1 MNDIVEQVAKEL
13 DLPEA
18 LVEKILRSQF
28 SFVKECM
35 ENKSNV
41 HLAYLGKFVIKPGR
55 VYKIKQN
62 EEARKNR
69 LASEQEQL

>member
-1 MNDIVEQVAKEL
+1 MENIIKQVSE
-13 DLPEA
+13 DLNIPESI
-18 LVEKILRSQF
+18 VEKILKSQF
-28 SFVKECM
+28 LFVKECM
-35 ENKSNV
+35 ENRSNV

-69 LASEQEQL
+69 LLSEQQ

>member
-1 MNDIVEQVAKEL
+1 MDNIIKQVAEDL
-13 DLPEA
+13 NLPEA
-18 LVEKILRSQF
+18 VVEKILKSQF

-69 LASEQEQL
+69 NISK

>member
-1 MNDIVEQVAKEL
+1 MDEIIKEVAEQL
-13 DLPEA
+13 NLPET
-18 LVEKILRSQF
+18 LVEKVLKSQF
-28 SFVKECM
+28 LFVKECM

-69 LASEQEQL
+69 LISEQE

>member
-1 MNDIVEQVAKEL
+1 MENIIKQVSE
-13 DLPEA
+13 DLNIPENI
-18 LVEKILRSQF
+18 VEKILKSQF
-28 SFVKECM
+28 LFVKECM
-35 ENKSNV
+35 ENRSNV

-69 LASEQEQL
+69 LLSEQQ

>member
-1 MNDIVEQVAKEL
+1 MDDIIEQVAKEL
-13 DLPEA
+13 NLSEIV
-18 LVEKILRSQF
+18 VEKIIRSQF

>member
-1 MNDIVEQVAKEL
+1 MDNIIKQVAEDL
-13 DLPEA
+13 NLPEA
-18 LVEKILRSQF
+18 VVEKILKSQF

-69 LASEQEQL
+69 NISE

>member
-1 MNDIVEQVAKEL
+1 MDNIIKKVAEEL
-13 DLPEA
+13 NLSEA
-18 LVEKILRSQF
+18 LVEKVLKSQF

-69 LASEQEQL
+69 LSSEQ